1 MSGLLSGR
9 VRGPM
14 RAAIAVALALLAIAL
29 AAGRAAAGPVAVRVV
44 DVAGG
49 AAYLSPG
56 RTAGIVPGTR
66 VRIRGAEL
74 VVVEATAAT
83 AVVQLAGAHVA
94 LGDTGTADVI
104 PGAAPAVKRLAP
116 PRPPQA
122 FAGQWNDPVP
132 PAIARRPRPVPLG
145 TAGAPGAARVAVLG
159 HAYAAAER
167 GLQSGDAE
175 TRVIASF
182 QPMTDRPLAADLDV
196 AARWFSGGYDKG
208 THTPVFVR
216 AAELRYG
223 EAADPAL
230 AVGRLR
236 FAATAVGMLDGGRA
250 SARIGA
256 FEVAAFGGLVPDP
269 LSGKPDT
276 GASRFGAELGYDAPD
291 AAWQPR
297 ISITAHGSTW
307 AGQLDERR
315 LSLAASADRGPWWLD
330 GWADVDAFA
339 ADNPWGA
346 RGVELTGAGASV
358 QWRRQGD
365 HAGVDLTFLRPER
378 SLRLAAA
385 LPPEWLCTLVPRA
398 PAAETCA
405 SGDWWGSATATAGI
419 RTVRWA
425 VDGGATLGDSHGQYR
440 GLDRSGYLR
449 GELRLGPSRLAAGL
463 AGGQASFASWTAG
476 ELGAAYAPTRALD
489 VALTYRP
496 ELLDYVAST
505 GPAILH
511 SVIADA
517 RLALSTAL
525 DLALSATATTGSDR
539 DALALL
545 ATFAWR
551 PLP

>member
-1 MSGLLSGR
+1 MIAR
-9 VRGPM
+9 T
-14 RAAIAVALALLAIAL
+14 AIAAALALAATAL
-29 AAGRAAAGPVAVRVV
+29 AAGRAAAGPVAIRVV

-49 AAYLSPG
+49 AVYLSPG
-56 RTAGIVPGTR
+56 RAAGVVPGTR

-74 VVVEATAAT
+74 VVVESTEAT
-83 AVVQLAGAHVA
+83 AVVQLGAARVA
-94 LGDTGTADVI
+94 LGDAGTADVV

-116 PRPPQA
+116 PRPAPE
-122 FAGQWNDPVP
+122 FTGQWNDPVP
-132 PAIARRPRPVPLG
+132 PASAQRPRPVPLG
-145 TAGAPGAARVAVLG
+145 AGAGAEGAARVTVLG
-159 HAYAAAER
+159 HGYAAAQR
-167 GLQSGDAE
+167 GLSSGDAE
-175 TRVIASF
+175 ARVIASF
-182 QPMTDRPLAADLDV
+182 QPMTERPLAADLDV
-196 AARWFSGGYDKG
+196 AARWFSGGHDAR
-208 THTPVFVR
+208 THTPVLVR

-230 AVGRLR
+230 AIGRLR

-250 SARIGA
+250 SARIGG
-256 FEVAAFGGLVPDP
+256 FEIAAFGGLVPDP
-269 LSGKPDT
+269 LSGKPAT
-276 GASRFGAELGYDAPD
+276 GASRFGAELRYDAPD

-297 ISITAHGSTW
+297 IALAAHGSTW
-307 AGQLDERR
+307 DGQLDERR
-315 LSLAASADRGPWWLD
+315 LSVAGSADRGPWWID

-339 ADNPWGA
+339 AGNPWGA

-385 LPPEWLCTLVPRA
+385 LPPEWLCTLAPRA
-398 PAAETCA
+398 PAADTCA
-405 SGDWWGSATATAGI
+405 SGDWWGSATATAGV
-419 RTVRWA
+419 RGARWA
-425 VDGGATLGDSHGQYR
+425 VDAGATLGDSHGQYR

-449 GELRLGPSRLAAGL
+449 GELRLGPSRLSAGL

-476 ELGAAYAPTRALD
+476 ELGAAYAPSRALD
-489 VALTYRP
+489 VALSYRP

-511 SVIADA
+511 SVIADT

>member
-1 MSGLLSGR
+1 MI
-9 VRGPM
+9 V
-14 RAAIAVALALLAIAL
+14 RAAIAVALALVATAL
-29 AAGRAAAGPVAVRVV
+29 AAGRAVAGPVAVRVV

-56 RTAGIVPGTR
+56 RAAGLVPGTR

-74 VVVEATAAT
+74 VVVEATEAT
-83 AVVQLAGAHVA
+83 AVVQLGAA
-94 LGDTGTADVI
+94 RSARGDTGTADVV
-104 PGAAPAVKRLAP
+104 PGAAPAVKRLAA

-132 PAIARRPRPVPLG
+132 PASAQRPRPVSLG
-145 TAGAPGAARVAVLG
+145 AGAGGDGATRVTVIG
-159 HAYAAAER
+159 HGYAAAER
-167 GLQSGDAE
+167 GLSSGDAE

-182 QPMTDRPLAADLDV
+182 QPMTERPLAADLDV
-196 AARWFSGGYDKG
+196 AARWFSGGHDAR
-208 THTPVFVR
+208 THTPVLVR

-230 AVGRLR
+230 AIGRLR

-250 SARIGA
+250 SARIGG

-269 LSGKPDT
+269 LSGKPAT
-276 GASRFGAELGYDAPD
+276 GASRFGAELRYDAPD

-297 ISITAHGSTW
+297 IALAAHGSTW
-307 AGQLDERR
+307 DGQLDERR

-330 GWADVDAFA
+330 GWADVDAFPA
-339 ADNPWGA
+339 GNPWGA

-358 QWRRQGD
+358 QWRRRGD

-398 PAAETCA
+398 PAPDTCA
-405 SGDWWGSATATAGI
+405 SGDWWGSATATAGT
-419 RTVRWA
+419 RGARWA
-425 VDGGATLGDSHGQYR
+425 VDAGGTLGDSHGQYR
-440 GLDRSGYLR
+440 GLDRSGYVR
-449 GELRLGPSRLAAGL
+449 GELRLGPSRLSAGL
-463 AGGQASFASWTAG
+463 AGGQARFASWTAG

-489 VALTYRP
+489 LALGYRP

-505 GPAILH
+505 GPAVLH
-511 SVIADA
+511 SVIGDA

-525 DLALSATATTGSDR
+525 DLALSATATTGRDR